1 MAQHTEWVVEPR
13 GPSWL
18 GRLIAP
24 RSAEPPSSIAL
35 GIGALGAAAF
45 VASLALD
52 WQRVTIEAPP
62 TTGDSVPQGVSVFTA
77 GLGSME
83 TLSLAYV
90 LGSIALLALVGA
102 VASRSDLALRLRMTA
117 MGAGVGVLG
126 VLIAVTLRIPNALL
140 TTQGIFDAIFLGG
153 TPQLRDR
160 VTNTY
165 EPGIVCGYAAVL
177 LLTLAIWLAGRPAA
191 RAAAAHMAAGEDADA
206 IDPVE
211 VLATLRRQPRAAGP
225 LDLSVTPEGPINL
238 SVTPGGPIPPR

>member
-13 GPSWL
+13 GPGWL

-24 RSAEPPSSIAL
+24 RNAGPPSSIAF

-52 WQRVTIEAPP
+52 WQRVTIKAPP
-62 TTGDSVPQGVSVFTA
+62 NTQTVTPEDSVFTA
-77 GLGSME
+77 GLGNME

-90 LGSIALLALVGA
+90 LGSIALLALVGT
-102 VASRSDLALRLRMTA
+102 VATRSDLALRLRMTA

-126 VLIAVTLRIPNALL
+126 VLIAVTLRIPNTLM
-140 TTQGIFDAIFLGG
+140 TTPGILDAIFGGG
-153 TPQLRDR
+153 TPPLQDR

-165 EPGIVCGYAAVL
+165 EPGIFCGYAAVL

-191 RAAAAHMAAGEDADA
+191 RAAAAQTAAGEDADA

-211 VLATLRRQPRAAGP
+211 VLATLRRQPRVAGP

>member
-24 RSAEPPSSIAL
+24 RSAGPPSSIAL

-52 WQRVTIEAPP
+52 WQRVTIEAPSS
-62 TTGDSVPQGVSVFTA
+62 TDGALAPQDFAFTA
-77 GLGSME
+77 GLGNME

-102 VASRSDLALRLRMTA
+102 VASRPDLALRLRMTA
-117 MGAGVGVLG
+117 MGAGVGMLG
-126 VLIAVTLRIPNALL
+126 VLIAVTLRIPNTLL
-140 TTQGIFDAIFLGG
+140 TTQGVLEAVFGGG

-160 VTNTY
+160 MTNSY
-165 EPGIVCGYAAVL
+165 EPGIFCGYAAVF

-191 RAAAAHMAAGEDADA
+191 RAAAAHMAAGEDANA